1 MSAKSWLKALK
12 ATIGEEPRPPREESR
27 KPIPPT
33 AQKVRKPRDGA
44 GGKVVDT
51 KTTRPIFS
59 PRDEEE
65 RRLLAAGWK
74 PKERMGL
81 VMWANPETGFYSSQE
96 SALHRLENPSPASP
110 YRKPLGDQA

>member
-1 MSAKSWLKALK
+1 MSAKSWLEALK
-12 ATIGEEPRPPREESR
+12 ATIEEEPRSPREESR

-33 AQKVRKPRDGA
+33 AEKVRKPRDGA

-65 RRLLAAGWK
+65 RRLKHIQAIV
-74 PKERMGL
+74 PQIERHCC
-81 VMWANPETGFYSSQE
+81 ERE
-96 SALHRLENPSPASP
+96 
-110 YRKPLGDQA
+110 